1 MSAFRS
7 GAIDPRRNEVV
18 YRDLGLSFIPHPVTK
33 NIAVLKNEDAVK
45 RAIRNLILTNKGEQV
60 FDELYGGNITA
71 LLFENITPVTVIDI
85 KENIKIAVKAE
96 EPRATVLDVE
106 VLATPDLNAIKI
118 NVVFRINDAPN
129 ASQLTFTVE
138 RVR

>member
-1 MSAFRS
+1 MVALRS
-7 GAIDPRRNEVV
+7 GSIDPRRKEVV

-33 NIAVLKNEDAVK
+33 NVSVLKNEDAVK
-45 RAIRNLILTNKGEQV
+45 RAIRNLILTNKGERV
-60 FDELYGGNITA
+60 FDELYGGNVTA

-85 KENIKIAVKAE
+85 KENIKIAVRSE

-106 VLATPDLNAIKI
+106 VLSTPDLNSIKI
-118 NVVFRINDAPN
+118 NVVFRINDAPS
-129 ASQLTFTVE
+129 ASLLTFTVE

>member
-33 NIAVLKNEDAVK
+33 NVAVLKNEDAIK
-45 RAIRNLILTNKGEQV
+45 RAIRNLILTNQGEQV
-60 FDELYGGNITA
+60 FNELYGGNISA
-71 LLFENITPVTVIDI
+71 LLFENFTPITELDI
-85 KENIKIAVKAE
+85 KSNITDTIKTY
-96 EPRATVLDVE
+96 EPRATVKGVE
-106 VLATPDLNAIKI
+106 VISLADTNSIKI
-118 NVVFRINDAPN
+118 NVVFSINDSPEP
-129 ASQLTFTVE
+129 SLLSFTVE

>member
-1 MSAFRS
+1 MVALRS
-7 GAIDPRRNEVV
+7 GAVDPRRKEIV

-33 NIAVLKNEDAVK
+33 NVSVLKNEDAVK
-45 RAIRNLILTNKGEQV
+45 RAIRNLILTNKGEQF

-71 LLFENITPVTVIDI
+71 LLFENVSPVTVIDI
-85 KENIKIAVKAE
+85 KENIRTAVRAE

-106 VLATPDLNAIKI
+106 VISSPDLNTIKI
-118 NVVFRINDAPN
+118 SVIFSINDSPEP
-129 ASQLTFTVE
+129 SLLSFTVE

>member
-33 NIAVLKNEDAVK
+33 NVAVLKNEDAIK
-45 RAIRNLILTNKGEQV
+45 RAIRNLILTNQGEQV
-60 FDELYGGNITA
+60 FNELYGGNISA
-71 LLFENITPVTVIDI
+71 LLFENFTPITELDI
-85 KENIKIAVKAE
+85 KSNITDTIKTY
-96 EPRATVLDVE
+96 EPRATVKGVE
-106 VLATPDLNAIKI
+106 VISLADTNSIKI
-118 NVVFRINDAPN
+118 NVVFSINDNPEL
-129 ASQLTFTVE
+129 SQLTFTVE